1 MKAEKPEAENL
12 SPKAGVWV
20 FVVELDDHRRR
31 KVERMAVLGI
41 LFSQNLNS
49 TAIIHC
55 DTYSLEGL

>member
-12 SPKAGVWV
+12 SPKAGVWCCGD
-20 FVVELDDHRRR
+20 L
-31 KVERMAVLGI
+31 KWNGWQCWG
-41 LFSQNLNS
+41 FSQNLDL